1 MNLGSFTRR
10 NLVRHLKELMDKIRG
25 LDFFRIVE
33 SQEVGLD
40 PKTVYKYSPS
50 GNHFLA
56 RILRDLKIGPKDSI
70 LDIGCGKGS
79 AMRTM
84 LKFPFAKVHGLELCT
99 QTASIA
105 TRNFK
110 RLKFRNVI
118 IHVGDAA
125 SFTGYNDYNIF
136 YFYNPFPASVMAP
149 VIDALIK
156 SIKEFKQEIII
167 IYNNPTC
174 NNLIEDS
181 GVFSRICVYPDEWRN
196 GIFIYSN
203 RVLQESRIAQV

>member
-1 MNLGSFTRR
+1 MNLSSFTRR
-10 NLVRHLKELMDKIRG
+10 NLVRRLKELLDKFRG
-25 LDFFRIVE
+25 LDFLGIVE
-33 SQEVGLD
+33 SQDVGLD
-40 PKTVYKYSPS
+40 PKIVYHYSPS
-50 GNHFLA
+50 GNQFLA
-56 RILRDLKIGPKDSI
+56 RILRDLKIGSKDSI
-70 LDIGCGKGS
+70 IDIGCGKGS

-84 LKFPFAKVHGLELCT
+84 LEFPFAKVHGLELCP

-110 RLKFRNVI
+110 LLKSRNVK

-125 SFTGYNDYNIF
+125 NFTSYKDFTVF

-149 VIDALIK
+149 VIDTLIE
-156 SIKEFKQEIII
+156 STKELEQEIII

-174 NNLIEDS
+174 SDIIENR

-196 GIFIYSN
+196 GIFVYSN
-203 RVLQESRIAQV
+203 RAFQESRMAQV